1 MKTAFAI
8 AVYGA
13 LLNALAALAGRMNTS
28 PYDVSASMQT
38 VLIGNNLTRHTT
50 YPTDI
55 TRNIMPVKT
64 PVFSLGIL

>member
-8 AVYGA
+8 AAYGA
-13 LLNALAALAGRMNTS
+13 LFNALGSLAGRMNTS
-28 PYDVSASMQT
+28 PYDVSPSMQT
-38 VLIGNNLTRHTT
+38 VLTANNLTSHTT

-64 PVFSLGIL
+64 PVFSLGIF